1 MNSLA
6 NLITLERRGLASPMR
21 ALSNARVTAMRV
33 AIVEDDPSQAEML
46 AHWLRRSGH
55 SCQHFDRGGTVI
67 RALDQDSFDALVL
80 DWNLRD
86 ISGPELLKG
95 IRGSDQSSMPI
106 LFVSA
111 HAREEDV
118 VSALR
123 QGADDY
129 MAKPVRYLEFVARVE
144 AIARRAKHRTEQSKV
159 LEMDPYR
166 VDCES
171 RTVLRDGRAVK
182 LTTKDFDL
190 SVLFLRNVGQLLSR
204 VHICE
209 RVWGHKVLLPS
220 RTLDTHIS
228 RVRRELGFTP
238 EKGWR
243 LAAKYGYG
251 YRLQQLARILPV
263 SPLAL
268 A

>member
-1 MNSLA
+1 MS
-6 NLITLERRGLASPMR
+6 ASG
-21 ALSNARVTAMRV
+21 NAGVTPMRV

-55 SCQHFDRGGTVI
+55 SCEHFDRGGTVI
-67 RALDQDSFDALVL
+67 RALNRDSFDALVL

-86 ISGPELLKG
+86 ISGPELLRR
-95 IRGSDQSSMPI
+95 IRGSDQSSVPI

-111 HAREEDV
+111 CAREEDV

-129 MAKPVRYLEFVARVE
+129 MVKPVRYLEFIARLE
-144 AIARRAKHRTEQSKV
+144 AITRRAKHRTERPQV
-159 LEMDPYR
+159 LEMDLYR

-171 RTVLRDGRAVK
+171 RTVVRDGRPVK

-204 VHICE
+204 AHICE
-209 RVWGHKVLLPS
+209 RVWGHRVLLPS
-220 RTLDTHIS
+220 RTLDTHVS
-228 RVRRELGFTP
+228 RVRRELGFIP

-251 YRLQQLARILPV
+251 YRLQQLGRILPV
-263 SPLAL
+263 SPPAL

>member
-1 MNSLA
+1 MP
-6 NLITLERRGLASPMR
+6 ASGH
-21 ALSNARVTAMRV
+21 AGVTPMRV
-33 AIVEDDPSQAEML
+33 AIVEDDVPQAELL
-46 AHWLRRSGH
+46 AYWLRQHGH
-55 SCQHFDRGGTVI
+55 CCQHFDRGGSVI
-67 RALDQDSFDALVL
+67 RALNEQSFDALVL
-80 DWNLRD
+80 DWQLRD
-86 ISGPELLKG
+86 MSGSEVLKR
-95 IRGSDQSSMPI
+95 IRGSDQSAIPI

-111 HAREEDV
+111 HAREEDL
-118 VSALR
+118 VSALH

-129 MAKPVRYLEFVARVE
+129 MTKPVRYLEFVARLE
-144 AIARRAKHRTEQSKV
+144 AVARRAKHRAEQSEV

-171 RTVLRDGRAVK
+171 RTVQRDGRSVK

-209 RVWGHKVLLPS
+209 RVWGHRVLLPS
-220 RTLDTHIS
+220 RTLDTHVS
-228 RVRRELGFTP
+228 RVRRELGFIP

-243 LAAKYGYG
+243 LTAKYGYG
-251 YRLQQLARILPV
+251 YRLQQLGRILPV
-263 SPLAL
+263 LPPAL

>member
-1 MNSLA
+1 
-6 NLITLERRGLASPMR
+6 MR
-21 ALSNARVTAMRV
+21 APRNAGVTAMRV

-67 RALDQDSFDALVL
+67 RALNRDSFDALVL

-86 ISGPELLKG
+86 ISGPELLRR
-95 IRGSDQSSMPI
+95 IRGSDQSSVPI

-111 HAREEDV
+111 RAREEDV

-129 MAKPVRYLEFVARVE
+129 MVKPVRYLEFIARLE
-144 AIARRAKHRTEQSKV
+144 AITRRGKHRTQQSKV
-159 LEMDPYR
+159 LELDVYR
-166 VDCES
+166 IDCES
-171 RTVLRDGRAVK
+171 RTVLRDGRPVQ
-182 LTTKDFDL
+182 LTSKDFDL
-190 SVLFLRNVGQLLSR
+190 SLLFLRNVGQLLSR
-204 VHICE
+204 GHICE
-209 RVWGHKVLLPS
+209 RVWGRSVLLPS
-220 RTLDTHIS
+220 RTLDTHVS
-228 RVRRELGFTP
+228 RVRRGLGFIP

-251 YRLQQLARILPV
+251 YRLQQLGPVPAVLPA
-263 SPLAL
+263 AL